1 MRASRMTSCACDGPL
16 ASSDRQATIIRHM
29 TRLLVAR
36 CYRWISDVRPIYR
49 RWRLRVAIATLP
61 ARGAGDFRT
70 FTDVILPREVVVCAT
85 ILLPDARY
93 DPADL
98 KPPRG

>member
-1 MRASRMTSCACDGPL
+1 MRASRMTSCAGDGPL

-36 CYRWISDVRPIYR
+36 SYRWIPMSADLPETAPARGHR
-49 RWRLRVAIATLP
+49 GHCP
-61 ARGAGDFRT
+61 ARGAGDVRT

-85 ILLPDARY
+85 ILLADARY